1 MLMFLA
7 SVLDQIDPAL
17 EHIQKGSVHDAR
29 LAWLQECLVS
39 ETGRKYL
46 NDLSEAR
53 SGHSV
58 YRWSRLASSVERP
71 NSTARFNGVI
81 ESCAGSAER
90 LTKRLTPCQTAAFG
104 PGAHG

>member
-53 SGHSV
+53 SGHFGLPVEPLGLLQSKD
-58 YRWSRLASSVERP
+58 RTRRLV
-71 NSTARFNGVI
+71 STV
-81 ESCAGSAER
+81 S
-90 LTKRLTPCQTAAFG
+90 LKAAQDQPSG
-104 PGAHG
+104 